1 VVPVLPKRRST
12 KRRLAVELDVPSGS
26 IAPPPTRRGDSRGS
40 LGARA
45 SSLASLGLA
54 RVVVVLNGGASVL
67 CGVRVYVVV
76 AGVEVA
82 AVAL

>member
-1 VVPVLPKRRST
+1 VLPKRRRT

-54 RVVVVLNGGASVL
+54 RWLWF
-67 CGVRVYVVV
+67 
-76 AGVEVA
+76 
-82 AVAL
+82 

>member
-1 VVPVLPKRRST
+1 VVPVLPKRRRT

-26 IAPPPTRRGDSRGS
+26 IAPPPARRGDSSGS

-54 RVVVVLNGGASVL
+54 RCRVLNGGASVL